1 LGTGMNGETLARV
14 LRSLAT
20 AVERMTPMELEALPK
35 QLAALRSVG
44 DSFAG
49 NARRPRPKA
58 EKLDYGE
65 VERLLS
71 ELRNAVSREQ
81 GYELLERFDLSRRE
95 LTTLARRGSVHVT
108 KNDDISRIREKLVE
122 SLIGARLSS
131 IAIRGRIV

>member
-1 LGTGMNGETLARV
+1 MNGETLARV

-71 ELRNAVSREQ
+71 ELRNAVSRDKAMSSWRDSTFLD
-81 GYELLERFDLSRRE
+81 GNSRRWP
-95 LTTLARRGSVHVT
+95 
-108 KNDDISRIREKLVE
+108 
-122 SLIGARLSS
+122 GAV
-131 IAIRGRIV
+131 ACT